1 MKSALHFFTQDI
13 ADKALAFQTRHALK
27 SGGHHI
33 ESKMR
38 LIRFLPPHGRVGRM
52 RLRLI
57 DKLQYLWRKS
67 RIKLRTYRVCTGCL
81 GHARPLLWLA
91 IAANECNIMP

>member
-1 MKSALHFFTQDI
+1 
-13 ADKALAFQTRHALK
+13 
-27 SGGHHI
+27 
-33 ESKMR
+33 
-38 LIRFLPPHGRVGRM
+38 M